1 MRRPRI
7 DPEMRFNTGDFR
19 MSESHKATLKKAN
32 AAIVQGDFEG
42 FLHFCTEDAS
52 GRSWVIER

>member
-1 MRRPRI
+1 
-7 DPEMRFNTGDFR
+7 